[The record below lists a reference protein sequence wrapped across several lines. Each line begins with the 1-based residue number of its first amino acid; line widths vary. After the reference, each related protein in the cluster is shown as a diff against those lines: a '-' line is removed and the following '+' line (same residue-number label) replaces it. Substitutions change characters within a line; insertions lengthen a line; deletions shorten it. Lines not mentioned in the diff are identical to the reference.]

1 MLVMSMIFYHFAAVD
16 YTILFLL
23 FSTFTAWMATNLLQW
38 MVKSNSTSARK
49 WVTAIT
55 VGAVFFNFCAWFL
68 LKGSSFWITTSR
80 FINGYISTF
89 PILSVLPVAG
99 ALGMGYYTAQV
110 IGYIIDC
117 YWENV
122 KPQKN
127 FLKLFLFVSFFPQLT
142 VGPISKYSQ
151 LECLYE
157 KHSFS
162 YQNLCFGCQRI
173 LWGMFK
179 KIVVSDRIRILT
191 SAIWNNQAYYVGF
204 WPWIAVLLYPLQ
216 LYTDFSGCMDI
227 VLGAAEL
234 FDIHLPE
241 NFCNPFFSRNI
252 QEFWQRWHMSLGNWA
267 RDYVYYPV
275 LKSRMIQYV
284 RKLAKK
290 HFKMRIA
297 KFIPWALGMAVLWF
311 VMGFWHGAIQYI
323 VGVSAWFW
331 FILVIGEFFAPLS
344 KKVTDIF
351 HIDTECFSWH
361 LVQSMRTYVLC
372 ALGILAFVCSG
383 LKEIVSRYGVL
394 IRALKNLNPWIFFDG
409 SIVDLG
415 VSYQDINIILFGVFM
430 LIVVAVL
437 RERNGFARI
446 WMYKQ
451 ILPFRWFVWLSLFA
465 IVLVYGL
472 YGPGYDAAA
481 FVYEGF

>member
-1 MLVMSMIFYHFAAVD
+1 
-16 YTILFLL
+16 
-23 FSTFTAWMATNLLQW
+23 
-38 MVKSNSTSARK
+38 
-49 WVTAIT
+49 
-55 VGAVFFNFCAWFL
+55 
-68 LKGSSFWITTSR
+68 
-80 FINGYISTF
+80 
-89 PILSVLPVAG
+89 
-99 ALGMGYYTAQV
+99 
-110 IGYIIDC
+110 
-117 YWENV
+117 
-122 KPQKN
+122 
-127 FLKLFLFVSFFPQLT
+127 
-142 VGPISKYSQ
+142 
-151 LECLYE
+151 
-157 KHSFS
+157 
-162 YQNLCFGCQRI
+162 
-173 LWGMFK
+173 
-179 KIVVSDRIRILT
+179 
-191 SAIWNNQAYYVGF
+191 
-204 WPWIAVLLYPLQ
+204 
-216 LYTDFSGCMDI
+216 
-227 VLGAAEL
+227 
-234 FDIHLPE
+234 
-241 NFCNPFFSRNI
+241 
-252 QEFWQRWHMSLGNWA
+252 MSLGNWA